1 MEDSDKKGRK
11 AKMKRLNEDL
21 KTRNFG
27 HIYLL
32 YGEEAYLKKHY
43 KRRFQQAILPE
54 GDTMNFSYF
63 EGKDTNITEVIDIA
77 QTMPFFSERRLIVLE
92 NTGFLKNACPQ
103 LADYLKAVPESTYFL
118 LIENE
123 VDKRGRV
130 YKAVKEHGHITELA
144 RQDADTL
151 TKWILGLVKR
161 EGKKI
166 AASTVR
172 YFLEKEGTD
181 MENLQN
187 ELEKLFSYT
196 MERDSIT
203 AEDIDVVC
211 TSQIKNKIFDMVDA
225 VALKDQRRALQYYY
239 DLLALKEPPMR
250 ILYLLTRQFRILLQT
265 KELVAQGADKKQIAE
280 KIKVPPF
287 SVGKYQNQARMFYK
301 EEIVCVLERA
311 ADMEEAVKTGRLS
324 DTLSVELFI
333 VEFSREKEKK

>member
-1 MEDSDKKGRK
+1 
-11 AKMKRLNEDL
+11 MKRLNEDL
-21 KTRNFG
+21 KTGNFQ

-32 YGEEAYLKKHY
+32 YGEEAYLKKQY
-43 KRRFQQAILPE
+43 KKRFQAAMLPE

-63 EGKDTNITEVIDIA
+63 EGKDVNIAEVIDIA
-77 QTMPFFSERRLIVLE
+77 ETMPFFAERRFIVME

-103 LADYLKAVPESTYFL
+103 LADYLKIVPDSTYFL
-118 LIENE
+118 FIENE

-130 YKAVKEHGHITELA
+130 YKAIKEKGHITELA

-151 TKWILGLVKR
+151 TKWILGAVKR
-161 EGKKI
+161 EGKQI

-196 MERDSIT
+196 MDKDSIT
-203 AEDIDVVC
+203 VEDVDAVC

-225 VALKDQRRALQYYY
+225 VALKNQKKALQYYY

-250 ILYLLTRQFRILLQT
+250 ILYLKTRQFRILLQT
-265 KELVAQGADKKQIAE
+265 RELMAQGVDRRQIAE

-287 SVGKYQNQARMFYK
+287 SVGKYQNQAKMFQSK
-301 EEIVCVLERA
+301 EIEYVLKSA
-311 ADMEEAVKTGRLS
+311 ADMEEAVKTGRLL

-333 VEFSREKEKK
+333 MEFSKEKEKK